1 MGFLTL
7 FFLSGLSLIIFGI
20 TIPTPFGDYLTMKGV
35 AFPVNYTLRIAILSL
50 LLIMTASHFFAITK
64 ENHRLLTLLGMLFII
79 LFMVEFILAII
90 YFTMASEVNVTKKK
104 LSNGMQMLAEYGVD
118 EKVTQAFDQIQRTYA
133 CCGISDYRDW
143 FTSKWAAAQGKNNR
157 VPSSCCK
164 FPAPTC
170 GYDMDTKN
178 PIDVINILGC
188 SGLHFSYEDRKKF
201 VGGVGLAIGLFNLF
215 ALLCCIIFTFCF
227 NSARGISAIDAL
239 KGAEPGDDPVGRGT
253 SSSTPGSTRRPPPKS
268 ALRAS
273 KEMLTEDDD
282 DDDLPLDAYKDLRD
296 KSQM

>member
-1 MGFLTL
+1 MAEKYLRHAVKVSLYLVLSYGRIQSFISDIFLKVKFSIYVCKNLPRNLNLFKEDNYNPFQKLMLTL
-7 FFLSGLSLIIFGI
+7 DS
-20 TIPTPFGDYLTMKGV
+20 
-35 AFPVNYTLRIAILSL
+35 
-50 LLIMTASHFFAITK
+50 
-64 ENHRLLTLLGMLFII
+64 
-79 LFMVEFILAII
+79 
-90 YFTMASEVNVTKKK
+90 
-104 LSNGMQMLAEYGVD
+104 
-118 EKVTQAFDQIQRTYA
+118 
-133 CCGISDYRDW
+133 SDY
-143 FTSKWAAAQGKNNR
+143 FHFYCFQGKNNR

-178 PIDVINILGC
+178 PIDVVNILGC

-239 KGAEPGDDPVGRGT
+239 KGAEPSDDPVGRGT

>member
-1 MGFLTL
+1 MEAKDVIKCSIMVFLTL

-143 FTSKWAAAQGKNNR
+143 FTSKWAVAQVCNCPLCNIIVNACNSMSMYSR
-157 VPSSCCK
+157 NWP
-164 FPAPTC
+164 
-170 GYDMDTKN
+170 GYK
-178 PIDVINILGC
+178 
-188 SGLHFSYEDRKKF
+188 
-201 VGGVGLAIGLFNLF
+201 
-215 ALLCCIIFTFCF
+215 
-227 NSARGISAIDAL
+227 
-239 KGAEPGDDPVGRGT
+239 
-253 SSSTPGSTRRPPPKS
+253 
-268 ALRAS
+268 
-273 KEMLTEDDD
+273 
-282 DDDLPLDAYKDLRD
+282 
-296 KSQM
+296 